1 MKEKYIMIDEDGIP
15 KLVDGTLEKDKDVVA
30 MWECGMVLIIRISD
44 LKMMT
49 GDNFENVVWLE
60 MDEYEQTLNETFF
73 E

>member
-15 KLVDGTLEKDKDVVA
+15 KLVDGPLEKDKDVVA

-44 LKMMT
+44 LKIMT
-49 GDNFENVVWLE
+49 GDNFENVVWLQ
-60 MDEYEQTLNETFF
+60 MDEYEQTQNETFF